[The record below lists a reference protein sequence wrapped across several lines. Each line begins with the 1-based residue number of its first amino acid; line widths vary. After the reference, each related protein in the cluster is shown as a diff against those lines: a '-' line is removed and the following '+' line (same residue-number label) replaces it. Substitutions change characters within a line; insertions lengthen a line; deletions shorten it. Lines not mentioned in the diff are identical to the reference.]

1 MARSQRFFPVN
12 PISRFSATLRLGR
25 SPLRTPPVRHWLRA
39 TWKRRQG
46 NESRQGAGSESG
58 TLHRAGD
65 EHLRHI
71 IGRQGRRARSWA
83 RHRRTISPVLNAH
96 LGGLDL
102 LMVMV
107 THTHSDHA
115 PAANVLGSRWDVD
128 VLGFGPGPEFEPDV
142 LIADGDRLAVGDAV
156 LEALHTPGHTA
167 DHVCYRIADVIF
179 TGDHIMGGSTV
190 VIEDA
195 SSYMR
200 SLKRVADLS
209 PESLYPGHGPFMA
222 DASAA
227 ITDYI
232 EHRLARENEIV
243 AAIERGAG
251 TIGEIVAVVYA
262 EVDPALRMAAAQ
274 QVGSNYKKLESD
286 GRIELE
292 WPPFGE
298 GPRCDEPRSL
308 RRERAGSCGAA
319 GAHSRFACLCADRQ

>member
-1 MARSQRFFPVN
+1 MRVDKVLAPNPGPFTGPGTNTYVISSAGKAVVLDPGPV
-12 PISRFSATLRLGR
+12 IDDHLAGIE
-25 SPLRTPPVRHWLRA
+25 RA
-39 TWKRRQG
+39 
-46 NESRQGAGSESG
+46 
-58 TLHRAGD
+58 
-65 EHLRHI
+65 
-71 IGRQGRRARSWA
+71 
-83 RHRRTISPVLNAH
+83 

-115 PAANVLGSRWDVD
+115 PAANVLGSRWEVD
-128 VLGFGPGPEFEPDV
+128 VLGFGPGPEFDPDV
-142 LIADGDRLAVGDAV
+142 LIADGDRIPVGDVV
-156 LEALHTPGHTA
+156 LEALHTPGHTL

-227 ITDYI
+227 ITNYI

-262 EVDPALRMAAAQ
+262 EVDPALRMAATQ
-274 QVGSNYKKLESD
+274 QVGVQLKKLESD

-292 WPPFGE
+292 WPAFGE
-298 GPRCDEPRSL
+298 GPEVRRAQEPS
-308 RRERAGSCGAA
+308 A
-319 GAHSRFACLCADRQ
+319 

>member
-1 MARSQRFFPVN
+1 MRVVKVLAPNPGPFTGPGTNTYVISSAGKAVVLDPGPV
-12 PISRFSATLRLGR
+12 IDDHLAGIE
-25 SPLRTPPVRHWLRA
+25 RA
-39 TWKRRQG
+39 
-46 NESRQGAGSESG
+46 
-58 TLHRAGD
+58 
-65 EHLRHI
+65 
-71 IGRQGRRARSWA
+71 
-83 RHRRTISPVLNAH
+83 

-274 QVGSNYKKLESD
+274 QVGVQLKKLESD

-298 GPRCDEPRSL
+298 GPEVRRAQEPS
-308 RRERAGSCGAA
+308 A
-319 GAHSRFACLCADRQ
+319 

>member
-1 MARSQRFFPVN
+1 MRVDKVLAPNPGPFTGPGTNTYVISSAGKAVVLDPGPV
-12 PISRFSATLRLGR
+12 IDDHLAGIE
-25 SPLRTPPVRHWLRA
+25 RA
-39 TWKRRQG
+39 
-46 NESRQGAGSESG
+46 
-58 TLHRAGD
+58 
-65 EHLRHI
+65 
-71 IGRQGRRARSWA
+71 
-83 RHRRTISPVLNAH
+83 

-115 PAANVLGSRWDVD
+115 PAANVLGSRWEVD
-128 VLGFGPGPEFEPDV
+128 VLGFGPGPEFDPDV
-142 LIADGDRLAVGDAV
+142 LIADGDRIPVGDV
-156 LEALHTPGHTA
+156 VFEALHTPGHTL

-227 ITDYI
+227 ITNYI

-262 EVDPALRMAAAQ
+262 EVDPALRMAATQ
-274 QVGSNYKKLESD
+274 QVGVQLKKLESD

-292 WPPFGE
+292 WPAFGE
-298 GPRCDEPRSL
+298 GPEVRRAQEPS
-308 RRERAGSCGAA
+308 A
-319 GAHSRFACLCADRQ
+319 

>member
-1 MARSQRFFPVN
+1 MRVDKVLAPNPGPFTGPGTNTYVISSAGKAVVLDPGPV
-12 PISRFSATLRLGR
+12 IDDHLAGIE
-25 SPLRTPPVRHWLRA
+25 RA
-39 TWKRRQG
+39 
-46 NESRQGAGSESG
+46 
-58 TLHRAGD
+58 
-65 EHLRHI
+65 
-71 IGRQGRRARSWA
+71 
-83 RHRRTISPVLNAH
+83 

-115 PAANVLGSRWDVD
+115 PAANVLGSRWEVD
-128 VLGFGPGPEFEPDV
+128 VLGFGPGPEFDPDV
-142 LIADGDRLAVGDAV
+142 LIADGDRIPVGDVV
-156 LEALHTPGHTA
+156 LEALHTPGHTL

-262 EVDPALRMAAAQ
+262 EVDPALRMAATQ
-274 QVGSNYKKLESD
+274 QVGVQLKKLESD

-292 WPPFGE
+292 WPAFGE
-298 GPRCDEPRSL
+298 GPEVRRAQEPS
-308 RRERAGSCGAA
+308 A
-319 GAHSRFACLCADRQ
+319 

>member
-1 MARSQRFFPVN
+1 MLAPNPGPFTGPGTNTYVISSAGKAVVLDPGPV
-12 PISRFSATLRLGR
+12 IDDHLAGIE
-25 SPLRTPPVRHWLRA
+25 RA
-39 TWKRRQG
+39 
-46 NESRQGAGSESG
+46 
-58 TLHRAGD
+58 
-65 EHLRHI
+65 
-71 IGRQGRRARSWA
+71 
-83 RHRRTISPVLNAH
+83 

-115 PAANVLGSRWDVD
+115 PAANVLGSRWEVD
-128 VLGFGPGPEFEPDV
+128 VLGFGPGPEFDPDV
-142 LIADGDRLAVGDAV
+142 LIADGDRIPVGDVV
-156 LEALHTPGHTA
+156 LEALHTPGHTL

-227 ITDYI
+227 ITNYI

-262 EVDPALRMAAAQ
+262 EVDPALRMAATQ
-274 QVGSNYKKLESD
+274 QVGVQLKKLESD

-292 WPPFGE
+292 WPAFGE
-298 GPRCDEPRSL
+298 GPEVRRAQEPS
-308 RRERAGSCGAA
+308 A
-319 GAHSRFACLCADRQ
+319 